1 MLNNLLNKRF
11 IVVFAVPFILGLLT
25 VFSFQPFNLTGIN
38 FLIIPSLFLLLSYIR
53 KKSKSIYRK
62 KPFLSNLFFVG
73 FLFGFGFFLSG
84 IYWISYSLTFDDSF
98 KYLIPFSIILV
109 PLFLGLFFGVATLI
123 SGYFLQNNFS
133 SILFFISSLSF
144 LDYLRS
150 KILTGFPWNLWAYSW
165 SWLPEVLQILNP
177 IGLFALNLL
186 SLTFF
191 CTPLLI
197 LFFKKTIH
205 RLSVFIIMTSLFFL
219 NFIYGSYTISENK
232 ERFDVLEVSKENS
245 INLKIVSPNFDL
257 KYNLSEEE
265 ILRNLK
271 KLIRYSDPE
280 KGKETIFV
288 WPEGVFSGYSLIE
301 VKNYLNLFK
310 QHFSENHII
319 IFGINTLGKN
329 GETFNSLLALNNKF
343 ETIFRYNKQKLVP
356 FGEFLPLE
364 KILNNFGLKKITQG
378 HGSFQRGTTQESFLI
393 RNFEILPLICYE
405 IIFTELV
412 QKSSKNKNII
422 VNISEDAWFGGSIGP
437 HQHFAKAI
445 FRAIESNTYVARAAN
460 QGISAFINNKGEV
473 IKKLTLNETGNLEL
487 IIPIFDH
494 DIRNK
499 NDLIFFVLLFT
510 YTIIFLTIRNKL

>member
-1 MLNNLLNKRF
+1 MLNNFLNSRLIIVF
-11 IVVFAVPFILGLLT
+11 IVPFILGLLT
-25 VFSFQPFNLTGIN
+25 VFSFQPFNLTAIN
-38 FLIIPSLFLLLSYIR
+38 FLIIPLLFLLLTHIR
-53 KKSKSIYRK
+53 KKSKNIYRK
-62 KPFLSNLFFVG
+62 KPFLSSLFFVG
-73 FLFGFGFFLSG
+73 FLFGFGFFFSG

-98 KYLIPFSIILV
+98 KYLIPFSILLV
-109 PLFLGLFFGVATLI
+109 PLFLGLFFGVSTLI
-123 SGYFLQNNFS
+123 SGYFIQNNLS
-133 SILFFISSLSF
+133 SVLFFVSSLSF

-165 SWLPEVLQILNP
+165 SWLPEVLQVLNP

-191 CTPLLI
+191 CSPLI
-197 LFFKKTIH
+197 FFFFRKIIYG
-205 RLSVFIIMTSLFFL
+205 LSVFLIMISLFFL
-219 NFIYGSYTISENK
+219 NYIYGFYKIKENK
-232 ERFDVLEVSKENS
+232 ERFNVFELNKENS
-245 INLKIVSPNFDL
+245 INLKIVSPNFNL

-265 ILRNLK
+265 ILKNLK

-280 KGKETIFV
+280 DGKETIFV

-301 VKNYLNLFK
+301 IKKYLNLFK
-310 QHFSENHII
+310 QHFSDNHII
-319 IFGINTLGKN
+319 IFGINTVDEGGK
-329 GETFNSLLALNNKF
+329 TFNSLLALNNDF
-343 ETIFRYNKQKLVP
+343 EIIFRYDKQKLVP

-378 HGSFQRGTTQESFLI
+378 HGSFQRGITQKSFLI

-460 QGISAFINNKGEV
+460 QGISAFVNNKGEI
-473 IKKLTLNETGNLEL
+473 IKKLKLNETGNLEL
-487 IIPIFDH
+487 IIPIFDN

-510 YTIIFLTIRNKL
+510 YTIIFFTLRNKT